1 MTGIRIEEVTD
12 VSSDLMEALTRL
24 IPQLSSSWTG
34 ISEEELFNVVHDE
47 AICLLVARDAN
58 ERIIG
63 TLSLATFSI
72 PTGTR
77 SWIEDVVVDEA
88 ARGLGAA
95 KALVAA
101 ALNQAAALGAK
112 TVDLTSR
119 PNREAANALYLAMG
133 FTERVTNVYRF
144 ALAED

>member
-1 MTGIRIEEVTD
+1 MSDIRIEEVTE
-12 VSSDLMEALTRL
+12 VTSDLSEALHRL

-34 ISEEELFNVVHDE
+34 ISDEELLNVALDQ
-47 AICLLVARDAN
+47 ATCLLVARDGN
-58 ERIIG
+58 DRIIG
-63 TLSLATFSI
+63 TLTLATFSI

-77 SWIEDVVVDEA
+77 SWIEDVVVDVD

-119 PNREAANALYLAMG
+119 PTREAANALYLAMG

-144 ALAED
+144 SLEG